1 MNNELS
7 MTAPRHFPGLR
18 LWGLLSAAGT
28 VACATTVF
36 GFLGSLSWFLD
47 LFSHFRVQYLFG
59 LVVLGVIFLAGRRRK
74 TAVAFLGFAFVNL
87 AVVLLAVAGRTRAM
101 PEGAPVMRAMLI
113 NVNTRFGDPV
123 RVGQAIRDADPDL
136 LVLEEISDSWMKDL
150 TWLTNAYPHFLAHP
164 QEDNFGIGLFS
175 KRPFAEAR
183 IVYMGDA
190 GVPSILATVEM
201 GPTNLTVLATHPLPP
216 GGAGYSRMRNEQLG
230 LMPGYLYP
238 ARPSILVGDL
248 NVTPWNG
255 YFRKLMK
262 EAGLQDSAKGR
273 GVQPTWPA
281 QNILLRV
288 PLDHFLHSPDVV
300 VARRQVG
307 PDVGSDHF
315 PLIVDF
321 AIVPAREKEKTA
333 P

>member
-1 MNNELS
+1 M
-7 MTAPRHFPGLR
+7 
-18 LWGLLSAAGT
+18 
-28 VACATTVF
+28 ACAATVF

-47 LFSHFRVQYLFG
+47 LFSHFRVQYFLG
-59 LVVLGVIFLAGRRRK
+59 LAVIGVIFLTGRRRK
-74 TAVAFLGFAFVNL
+74 TGAAFLGFACVNL

-101 PEGAPVMRAMLI
+101 PEGAPVVRAMLI

-150 TWLTNAYPHFLAHP
+150 AWLTNAYPHFLAHP

-175 KRPFAEAR
+175 KRPIAQAR
-183 IVYMGDA
+183 IIFMGSAD
-190 GVPSILATVEM
+190 VPSILATVEM
-201 GPTNLTVLATHPLPP
+201 GPTHLAVLATHPLPP
-216 GGAGYSRMRNEQLG
+216 GGAEYSRMRNEQLG
-230 LMPGYLYP
+230 RIPGMVRP
-238 ARPSILVGDL
+238 AAPLILLGDL
-248 NVTPWNG
+248 NVTPWNRH
-255 YFRKLMK
+255 FRTLLKD
-262 EAGLQDSAKGR
+262 AGLLDSARGR
-273 GVQPTWPA
+273 WVQPTWPV
-281 QNILLRV
+281 QNVLFRV

-300 VARRQVG
+300 VARRLIG

-333 P
+333 R